1 MNYLEKLGLIR
12 LVSLQ
17 QALITIW
24 GSLETLE
31 ITWMATS
38 DSVQTL
44 NMEYSQD
51 LGQTATYH

>member
-1 MNYLEKLGLIR
+1 MNYLEKLGLIH

-24 GSLETLE
+24 GSLETQE